1 MRIVPCT
8 VAPPADLVRVAGFCF
23 ETEVPGGS
31 IGLDHLSSAHIRYK
45 ALPTA
50 NGTVAFALNSVVYFV
65 ISRTSALTMNIAG
78 PVKVSHSVDRVTC
91 EHPEEPQDVLLIV
104 LSALIF
110 RAPVTLQQ
118 YIGFAIAFGGIAKYN
133 YDKLK
138 ASGKL

>member
-8 VAPPADLVRVAGFCF
+8 VAPPADLVRMAGFCF

-45 ALPTA
+45 ALPTVVHVMLFMA

-78 PVKVSHSVDRVTC
+78 PVK
-91 EHPEEPQDVLLIV
+91 DVLLIV

>member
-8 VAPPADLVRVAGFCF
+8 VAPPADLVRMAGFCF

-45 ALPTA
+45 ALPTVVHVMLFMA

-91 EHPEEPQDVLLIV
+91 EHPEEPQV
-104 LSALIF
+104 S
-110 RAPVTLQQ
+110 RTHC
-118 YIGFAIAFGGIAKYN
+118 
-133 YDKLK
+133 
-138 ASGKL
+138 